1 MLGISN
7 IFTKHDKSHSVS
19 KNNRLSLVYNLKQ
32 TKMIRTTS
40 LKRYKELKAK
50 GINVELVT
58 KRDLN

>member
-1 MLGISN
+1 
-7 IFTKHDKSHSVS
+7 
-19 KNNRLSLVYNLKQ
+19 LVYNLKQ